1 MGAYGVRLWSLV
13 LWGLVLEESRLLFIM
28 IITRVV
34 IHDNDG
40 KRYVVN
46 HDKDSKYI
54 YLHVCKFNKETF

>member
-1 MGAYGVRLWSLV
+1 MGAYGVRLWSHV
-13 LWGLVLEESRLLFIM
+13 LWSLVLEESRLLFVM

-40 KRYVVN
+40 KRYVVI

-54 YLHVCKFNKETF
+54 YTCLQIQSG